1 MAVCLNGFRC
11 DESAAYSGLAVLVS
25 KNLHV
30 CAGLCDAINGLTR
43 RWGVAIVGWERIQI
57 IAGTVYRPLAGIGVV
72 ELVHGGADDAGVVDI
87 TIGGVG
93 GVRVVWFAENKGG
106 HGIVVFAE
114 AFNHQ
119 ALVGV

>member
-1 MAVCLNGFRC
+1 MQVLYGVMHCL
-11 DESAAYSGLAVLVS
+11 AW
-25 KNLHV
+25 
-30 CAGLCDAINGLTR
+30 
-43 RWGVAIVGWERIQI
+43 RWGIAIVGWKCVQI
-57 IAGTVYRPLAGIGVV
+57 IVVAAYRPLACIGVV
-72 ELVHGGADDAGVVDI
+72 ELVHGGADDACVVDI
-87 TIGGVG
+87 AIRGVG

>member
-1 MAVCLNGFRC
+1 MCLDGFKC
-11 DESAAYSGLAVLVS
+11 HESAAYLSLLVLVQ

-30 CAGLCDAINGLTR
+30 CAGLCVAINGLTWR
-43 RWGVAIVGWERIQI
+43 RGVAIVGWERIQI
-57 IAGTVYRPLAGIGVV
+57 IAGAVYRPLAGIGVV
-72 ELVHGGADDAGVVDI
+72 ELVHGGADDACVVDI
-87 TIGGVG
+87 AIRGVG
-93 GVRVVWFAENKGG
+93 GVRVVWFAEDKGG